1 MAELTYTRVGDY
13 YIPNLILDGEP
24 EQDVFY
30 GKYGSLRGDY
40 LREHRPT
47 LWAALVNSGKLANH
61 LKEIERTATQRMNT
75 LLPQLMK
82 AAGVTEELKA
92 CDQLA
97 WVGLVN
103 NCQSRADEIIL
114 AELVYV

>member
-1 MAELTYTRVGDY
+1 MAELTYTLVGDY
-13 YIPNLILDGEP
+13 YIPNLILDE
-24 EQDVFY
+24 ESERDVFY

-40 LREHRPT
+40 LRKHRPT
-47 LWAALVNSGKLANH
+47 LWATLVNSGKLANH
-61 LKEIERTATQRMNT
+61 LKEIERTATQCMDT

-82 AAGVTEELKA
+82 TAGVTEELKA

-114 AELVYV
+114 SELVYV